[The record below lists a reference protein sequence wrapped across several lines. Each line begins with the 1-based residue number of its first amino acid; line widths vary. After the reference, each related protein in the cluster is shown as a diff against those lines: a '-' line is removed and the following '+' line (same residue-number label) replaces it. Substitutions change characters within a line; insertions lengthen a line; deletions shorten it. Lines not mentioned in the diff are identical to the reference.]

1 MSPVEVR
8 AAATVRERDRPFQ
21 AMFKKSSTVA
31 FKGEVRI
38 RGKETKALSKALA
51 ASAGEAV
58 AEVILPNKVEIVV
71 RKAGGGSTLQFVFAG
86 DECVLV
92 QLDGKADLGQGE
104 LMPTLVALWKVP
116 SAESWLP
123 SAIIQRPVAKFVFGG
138 ANVMAPGILRIVPPE
153 GSEVLP
159 REGNLVAVR
168 AEGNPAACAVGRL
181 RLPAAAV
188 GPGTKGEAVEVLH
201 YFGDALWEA
210 MGSPRPDGFVGA
222 EIQPTEATEAQAS
235 APAEAQGY
243 PPTTEVDAAKDSEE
257 SGAKAGPD
265 MDKALEET
273 LLQAIKTRIKDRD
286 LPMAGNVVYTQHMR
300 PCRRAGSNI
309 DVKVSSFKKLGAFL
323 AHAEELGWIAMKK
336 SSDPV
341 MTRIFRDHPDI
352 REWKPW
358 PKHVTAEADE
368 APAEAAGK
376 DANCPSAA
384 IQIELVWKIVKL
396 KPILEVLKAEMP
408 SDECWTRDEC
418 FQAVKLY
425 ADARDLW
432 LKNNRKRIG
441 PDPLLHS
448 VLQTPS
454 EESAASM
461 SPDAVTDNILRT
473 LPLCHRV
480 TAPQGGAAGG
490 LKTSVRPGKPPS
502 VQVRTDTRRGH
513 NVTLIQGLEPHLP
526 LNIQK
531 RSIGAMDVQDEA
543 PPQRQRTNM
552 ADLRE
557 SLAAVGCRDE
567 GVRGT
572 FADKLK
578 LKAATDA
585 EILRDISSAL
595 ASPGPEAVHAAALVR
610 SISITPQAATNVCK
624 FVLPALCSAL
634 HRQKETWLLAWALA
648 SMIRLAQHQE
658 THHLLKRG
666 GAVQTLALFTRPSYR
681 SRPGQVRLDVMAS
694 IGLGFLST
702 AGKDTAASVPLRVV
716 PELVRLLSARFR
728 NDVDQVVEGRIFCG
742 MPVDY
747 RPRFVAQAL
756 VGICE
761 ASAAHAAVAWQTAL
775 PSLLHDI
782 LTGELPNDTE
792 VNQPYGSPDV
802 VEMANRCRTALLA
815 HAKQGGIA
823 SAEAVAALRSAPAA
837 PKGTWEKRSG
847 QLSAY
852 GVNMEAFASSLQKAL
867 ASAAVVEEA
876 SPTQTA
882 CVMVQGFWDVAV
894 MDWLV
899 KVGIPSECILHQ
911 AKKGQQQ
918 KKAKQASN
926 IVKS

>member
-1 MSPVEVR
+1 
-8 AAATVRERDRPFQ
+8 
-21 AMFKKSSTVA
+21 MFKKSSTVA

-86 DECVLV
+86 DQCVLV

-104 LMPTLVALWKVP
+104 LMPSLVALWKVP

-123 SAIIQRPVAKFVFGG
+123 SAIIQRPVSKFVFGG
-138 ANVMAPGILRIVPPE
+138 ANVMAPGILRIVPAE

-188 GPGTKGEAVEVLH
+188 GAGTKGEAVEVLH

-222 EIQPTEATEAQAS
+222 EIQPTEAKEVEAS
-235 APAEAQGY
+235 APAEAGY

-257 SGAKAGPD
+257 SGAQAGPD
-265 MDKALEET
+265 MDKSLEET

-396 KPILEVLKAEMP
+396 KPILEVLKTEMP
-408 SDECWTRDEC
+408 LDECWTREEC
-418 FQAVKLY
+418 SQAVKLY

-448 VLQTPS
+448 ALQTQS

-490 LKTSVRPGKPPS
+490 VKTSVRPGKPPS

-513 NVTLIQGLEPHLP
+513 NVTLIQGLE
-526 LNIQK
+526 
-531 RSIGAMDVQDEA
+531 
-543 PPQRQRTNM
+543 
-552 ADLRE
+552 
-557 SLAAVGCRDE
+557 
-567 GVRGT
+567 
-572 FADKLK
+572 
-578 LKAATDA
+578 
-585 EILRDISSAL
+585 
-595 ASPGPEAVHAAALVR
+595 
-610 SISITPQAATNVCK
+610 
-624 FVLPALCSAL
+624 
-634 HRQKETWLLAWALA
+634 
-648 SMIRLAQHQE
+648 
-658 THHLLKRG
+658 
-666 GAVQTLALFTRPSYR
+666 
-681 SRPGQVRLDVMAS
+681 
-694 IGLGFLST
+694 
-702 AGKDTAASVPLRVV
+702 
-716 PELVRLLSARFR
+716 
-728 NDVDQVVEGRIFCG
+728 
-742 MPVDY
+742 
-747 RPRFVAQAL
+747 
-756 VGICE
+756 
-761 ASAAHAAVAWQTAL
+761 
-775 PSLLHDI
+775 
-782 LTGELPNDTE
+782 
-792 VNQPYGSPDV
+792 
-802 VEMANRCRTALLA
+802 
-815 HAKQGGIA
+815 
-823 SAEAVAALRSAPAA
+823 
-837 PKGTWEKRSG
+837 
-847 QLSAY
+847 AY

-876 SPTQTA
+876 SPTQAA

>member
-1 MSPVEVR
+1 
-8 AAATVRERDRPFQ
+8 
-21 AMFKKSSTVA
+21 
-31 FKGEVRI
+31 
-38 RGKETKALSKALA
+38 
-51 ASAGEAV
+51 
-58 AEVILPNKVEIVV
+58 
-71 RKAGGGSTLQFVFAG
+71 
-86 DECVLV
+86 
-92 QLDGKADLGQGE
+92 
-104 LMPTLVALWKVP
+104 
-116 SAESWLP
+116 
-123 SAIIQRPVAKFVFGG
+123 
-138 ANVMAPGILRIVPPE
+138 MAPGILRIVPPE

-188 GPGTKGEAVEVLH
+188 GAGTKGEAVEVLH

-222 EIQPTEATEAQAS
+222 EIQPTEATEVQAS

-323 AHAEELGWIAMKK
+323 AHAEDLQGSKSRDAQGKPRAALTMRHKACKKCVITITITRPSMATIFIVGMQELGWIAMKK

-358 PKHVTAEADE
+358 PKHVVTAEADE

-408 SDECWTRDEC
+408 SDECWTREEFPSSEVVC
-418 FQAVKLY
+418 
-425 ADARDLW
+425 RRS

-448 VLQTPS
+448 ALQTPS

-513 NVTLIQGLEPHLP
+513 NVTLIQGLE
-526 LNIQK
+526 
-531 RSIGAMDVQDEA
+531 
-543 PPQRQRTNM
+543 
-552 ADLRE
+552 
-557 SLAAVGCRDE
+557 
-567 GVRGT
+567 
-572 FADKLK
+572 
-578 LKAATDA
+578 
-585 EILRDISSAL
+585 
-595 ASPGPEAVHAAALVR
+595 
-610 SISITPQAATNVCK
+610 
-624 FVLPALCSAL
+624 
-634 HRQKETWLLAWALA
+634 
-648 SMIRLAQHQE
+648 
-658 THHLLKRG
+658 
-666 GAVQTLALFTRPSYR
+666 
-681 SRPGQVRLDVMAS
+681 
-694 IGLGFLST
+694 
-702 AGKDTAASVPLRVV
+702 
-716 PELVRLLSARFR
+716 
-728 NDVDQVVEGRIFCG
+728 
-742 MPVDY
+742 
-747 RPRFVAQAL
+747 
-756 VGICE
+756 
-761 ASAAHAAVAWQTAL
+761 
-775 PSLLHDI
+775 
-782 LTGELPNDTE
+782 
-792 VNQPYGSPDV
+792 
-802 VEMANRCRTALLA
+802 
-815 HAKQGGIA
+815 
-823 SAEAVAALRSAPAA
+823 
-837 PKGTWEKRSG
+837 
-847 QLSAY
+847 AY

-876 SPTQTA
+876 SPTQAA

-926 IVKS
+926 IGTSSEADAASTQDRRLWPHVVPYRLGMLRFSDFGLLQALRCQKATAGTRLGPRKLPSVAQGPDLQVSRAARTPGNQPTEQPGATST

>member
-1 MSPVEVR
+1 
-8 AAATVRERDRPFQ
+8 
-21 AMFKKSSTVA
+21 MFKKSSTVA

-38 RGKETKALSKALA
+38 RGKETRALCKALA

-58 AEVILPNKVEIVV
+58 AEAILPAKVDIVV
-71 RKAGGGSTLQFVFAG
+71 RKAGGGSSLQFIFAG

-104 LMPTLVALWKVP
+104 LMPTLVSLWKVP

-123 SAIIQRPVAKFVFGG
+123 CAIIQRPVAKFLFGG

-159 REGNLVAVR
+159 REGSLVAVR

-188 GPGTKGEAVEVLH
+188 GVGTKGEAVEVLH

-222 EIQPTEATEAQAS
+222 EIQPTEVTEVEAS
-235 APAEAQGY
+235 ASAEAQGY
-243 PPTTEVDAAKDSEE
+243 PPTTDADAKAKDSEE
-257 SGAKAGPD
+257 SLSKAGPD
-265 MDKALEET
+265 MDKSLEET

-309 DVKVSSFKKLGAFL
+309 DVKASSFKKLGAFL

-352 REWKPW
+352 REFKPW

-396 KPILEVLKAEMP
+396 KPILEVLKTEMP
-408 SDECWTRDEC
+408 SDECWTREEC
-418 FQAVKLY
+418 SQAVKLY

-441 PDPLLHS
+441 PDPLLLS
-448 VLQTPS
+448 ALQTPS

-461 SPDAVTDNILRT
+461 SPDAVTDSILRA

-490 LKTSVRPGKPPS
+490 VKTSIRPGKPPS

-513 NVTLIQGLEPHLP
+513 NVTLIQGLE
-526 LNIQK
+526 
-531 RSIGAMDVQDEA
+531 
-543 PPQRQRTNM
+543 
-552 ADLRE
+552 
-557 SLAAVGCRDE
+557 
-567 GVRGT
+567 
-572 FADKLK
+572 
-578 LKAATDA
+578 
-585 EILRDISSAL
+585 
-595 ASPGPEAVHAAALVR
+595 
-610 SISITPQAATNVCK
+610 
-624 FVLPALCSAL
+624 
-634 HRQKETWLLAWALA
+634 
-648 SMIRLAQHQE
+648 
-658 THHLLKRG
+658 
-666 GAVQTLALFTRPSYR
+666 
-681 SRPGQVRLDVMAS
+681 
-694 IGLGFLST
+694 
-702 AGKDTAASVPLRVV
+702 
-716 PELVRLLSARFR
+716 
-728 NDVDQVVEGRIFCG
+728 
-742 MPVDY
+742 
-747 RPRFVAQAL
+747 
-756 VGICE
+756 
-761 ASAAHAAVAWQTAL
+761 
-775 PSLLHDI
+775 
-782 LTGELPNDTE
+782 
-792 VNQPYGSPDV
+792 
-802 VEMANRCRTALLA
+802 
-815 HAKQGGIA
+815 
-823 SAEAVAALRSAPAA
+823 
-837 PKGTWEKRSG
+837 
-847 QLSAY
+847 AY

-876 SPTQTA
+876 SPTQAA
-882 CVMVQGFWDVAV
+882 CIMVQGFWDVAV